1 MEREFR
7 IEVCQLRGFNHLPT
21 EQPIFQI
28 GDRVHLSEL
37 GASRMKRALYTTGS
51 VVGAG
56 KASKLAVRVLFDGM
70 KTPVSLHQS
79 YLELDIGKP

>member
-1 MEREFR
+1 M
-7 IEVCQLRGFNHLPT
+7 IILPT
-21 EQPIFQI
+21 NQQSFQI

-37 GASRMKRALYTTGS
+37 GASRLKKAPSKTGR

-79 YLELDIGKP
+79 YLELDVVGKS